1 MVRIFTDS
9 MSGLKNIKHNTTN
22 PGTGSF
28 PSYHHHILLVISLT
42 IILDMRKVRGFRTTL
57 HKV

>member
-1 MVRIFTDS
+1 